1 MVISS
6 MNEQNSVYRHVTRK
20 ILPIMMI
27 SYVASFLDRVNI
39 GFAKLQMAGELGYTD
54 AVYGFGAGI
63 FFLGYFIFEV
73 PSNLILQ
80 RVGARIW
87 LSRIMITWGIVSS
100 LFAFIDV
107 IPWGPLPEL
116 FGLSQN
122 VFSLYALR
130 FLLGVAEAGFF
141 PGIILY
147 LTYWYPAE
155 RRGRIIAWFMTGIA
169 VANVIGGPLS
179 GYLME
184 YLHGAGQWHGWRW
197 LFIIEAI
204 PSVVMGVLTFLLL
217 PNGPKDASWLTD
229 AQRKIVDDTVRECTT
244 SSAHLVESH
253 TMRDAFTNPRV
264 WQLSIANMLGAMVLY
279 AVNFWMPTIISE
291 MGIRPGEYLKVGLIS
306 IIPWGIG
313 GFAMVAIATRSDR
326 TKERRWHT
334 AISIL
339 VAAAGLVMLG
349 ITPANSPLAIVVLSV
364 LTAGSLSFCCL
375 FWNLPTAL
383 LRGTAAAAGI
393 AMIVSITNLGGH
405 FGPELVGRV
414 RSSSY
419 DNEVAFYILAF
430 FAVCS
435 AALILY
441 ATRIRT
447 VAD

>member
-1 MVISS
+1 M
-6 MNEQNSVYRHVTRK
+6 Q
-20 ILPIMMI
+20 
-27 SYVASFLDRVNI
+27 
-39 GFAKLQMAGELGYTD
+39 
-54 AVYGFGAGI
+54 
-63 FFLGYFIFEV
+63 
-73 PSNLILQ
+73 
-80 RVGARIW
+80 
-87 LSRIMITWGIVSS
+87 
-100 LFAFIDV
+100 
-107 IPWGPLPEL
+107 
-116 FGLSQN
+116 
-122 VFSLYALR
+122 
-130 FLLGVAEAGFF
+130 
-141 PGIILY
+141 
-147 LTYWYPAE
+147 
-155 RRGRIIAWFMTGIA
+155 
-169 VANVIGGPLS
+169 
-179 GYLME
+179 
-184 YLHGAGQWHGWRW
+184 
-197 LFIIEAI
+197 
-204 PSVVMGVLTFLLL
+204 
-217 PNGPKDASWLTD
+217 
-229 AQRKIVDDTVRECTT
+229 
-244 SSAHLVESH
+244 
-253 TMRDAFTNPRV
+253 DAFTNPRV
-264 WQLSIANMLGAMVLY
+264 WQLSIANMLGVMVLY

-441 ATRIRT
+441 ATRRRT